1 MKKIYFAEIEN
12 ETWNVS
18 FPDFPDCKAI
28 GNNPGQAIGNAHT
41 ALQAHIDQMLEKG
54 QDLPAEGNL
63 EFSVPYITGEK
74 TKTDPKT
81 FLAMITINIP
91 SPAVKVTI
99 TLPGDLPARIKAK
112 TNNMSKFLA
121 DAARE
126 KLKTC

>member
-12 ETWNVS
+12 MTWNVS
-18 FPDFPDCKAI
+18 FPDFPGCTAV

-41 ALQAHIDQMLEKG
+41 VLQARVDMMLEKG
-54 QDLPAEGNL
+54 EDLPEEGNL

-74 TKTDPKT
+74 TKSDAKT

-91 SPAVKVTI
+91 SPSVKVTI
-99 TLPGDLPARIKAK
+99 TLPGDLPARIKTK

-126 KLKTC
+126 KLKNC